1 MGTLNLRSVVKDL
14 DALISRLGIS
24 APEAKAY
31 LRQLEIDQ
39 RSADAAAD
47 MARGSTLALRA
58 RNAQRPF
65 LDELAD
71 ADLTPEPKL
80 TPRDLARKANDDARR
95 DAQYGPFPAGSPGV
109 MWDIKRAAERGI
121 DEARAAA
128 AQAERY
134 KPVNRSQL
142 THDAANAALAL
153 GAGSL
158 AGAAAVEAMR
168 AADPAGDQ
176 ERARSGLAASLPSA
190 APDATGATTISP
202 ADAAAA
208 LRVAGRNSPP
218 TAQET
223 AGSGLF
229 ANLPPISQPQQDE
242 NLAAS
247 ATPVASDPPLTAKK
261 SKDPNYLTTNANK
274 LAEIRKSQ
282 RPAQPASAPVA
293 TDPVE
298 EPTPFLLSAEEQ
310 ELENERQLAAF
321 AASAAANAGGVPAG
335 SPGAQFSIGQ
345 PARSDIPPQYQE
357 EEPAASEKRSMQ
369 ENRYWNNPALK
380 ERKIA
385 RMAKK
390 AGLTMEEARAL
401 VADGGVRADGMTD
414 DAFNLTSQ
422 GRAEEFRG
430 LRDAVTDK
438 RNADANARMERYKAQ
453 AMLAG
458 ANPNKN
464 LVNALGMLAPEDQQS
479 ALQFMLAGRRGATP
493 LDVDAQQAF
502 ANRGIAQAQVENE
515 GQMARLEKELALR
528 SENFDK
534 QLAQSEM
541 QLKTDR
547 ELRLEAMERQSNDA
561 LNRIAAQSAAQAQQ
575 DRINND
581 ARMQA
586 ALAQI
591 MGSNRNAQI
600 EADARLQGTRLEA
613 DAMRERFAKPA
624 EMMQVQ
630 AALASKNAERRA
642 NLMAA
647 AQQEAN
653 NYGYDTG
660 SWMAR
665 ALTPG
670 WDSALVTKPEQ
681 DKIRAYL
688 RAVDPQATNAEIEQ
702 VLTAA
707 LRNKKREM

>member
-1 MGTLNLRSVVKDL
+1 MAGFKGLDDL
-14 DALISRLGIS
+14 IRRLDLS
-24 APEAKAY
+24 APDAMAY
-31 LRQLEIDQ
+31 LRKLGIDQ

-47 MARGSTLALRA
+47 AARGSTMALRA

-65 LDELAD
+65 FDELAD
-71 ADLTPEPKL
+71 MDLTPEPQL
-80 TPRDLARKANDDARR
+80 TPRDIARRANDDARR
-95 DAQYGPFPAGSPGV
+95 DAQYGPFEAGSPGV
-109 MWDIKRAAERGI
+109 MWDIKRSAERGI

-128 AQAERY
+128 AQAEQY
-134 KPVNRSQL
+134 KPVLASQL
-142 THDAANAALAL
+142 ANDAATAALVL
-153 GAGSL
+153 GG
-158 AGAAAVEAMR
+158 GAAATTAAIEAAR
-168 AADPAGDQ
+168 ASSDPPEVSGRTPEQKLASAGLAANLPAVP
-176 ERARSGLAASLPSA
+176 ERARA
-190 APDATGATTISP
+190 
-202 ADAAAA
+202 
-208 LRVAGRNSPP
+208 
-218 TAQET
+218 
-223 AGSGLF
+223 GLF
-229 ANLPPISQPQQDE
+229 ANLPAPTEQ
-242 NLAAS
+242 AS
-247 ATPVASDPPLTAKK
+247 TSPAPP
-261 SKDPNYLTTNANK
+261 
-274 LAEIRKSQ
+274 
-282 RPAQPASAPVA
+282 
-293 TDPVE
+293 
-298 EPTPFLLSAEEQ
+298 
-310 ELENERQLAAF
+310 
-321 AASAAANAGGVPAG
+321 
-335 SPGAQFSIGQ
+335 
-345 PARSDIPPQYQE
+345 
-357 EEPAASEKRSMQ
+357 PAAP
-369 ENRYWNNPALK
+369 PALK
-380 ERKIA
+380 PYVPSKYPRTSPDFAPIAQAMATERASGVMAPDPAILEDKKLGQEESLSAADMTFAVDPETAQPPPPNPVDYARKNRVEQDGRYWANSGVRERKIA

-515 GQMARLEKELALR
+515 GRLAQLQAEMAAKQDM
-528 SENFDK
+528 FDK
-534 QLAQSEM
+534 QLAQSGM
-541 QLKTDR
+541 QLTTDR
-547 ELRLEAMERQSNDA
+547 ELRLEAMERQSKDA
-561 LNRIAAQSAAQAQQ
+561 LDRIAAETSARAAQSQI
-575 DRINND
+575 DND

-660 SWMAR
+660 SWVAR